1 MKKKQHVSL
10 AEMARSTGK
19 MLARG
24 DSDHLNEGAAPTL
37 EDLAQSLHFS
47 PGDGRIWL
55 NGHRMQLMHTAS
67 LGDLR
72 REMVSNLGLE
82 KARGLLTRVGYS
94 AGMRDAQLLRER
106 WPDADHLTLFAA
118 GPRMH
123 ALEGAVKVEPVHF
136 EFDVDRG
143 TYHGEFLWHHSSEDE
158 MHIAHFGIGTE
169 PACWTQTGYAIGYT
183 SALVGRLIVYREVEC
198 MSMGHRQCRLI
209 GKPAD
214 EWDDVE
220 DDLSYLNA
228 EAFVGAGA
236 FGARRPASSRDTA
249 VVFPA
254 AAGAGRDKEMVGVS
268 SAFNAACHMLR
279 RVAPTEAT
287 VLFTG
292 ESGVGKE
299 VFASMLHRIS
309 ARAQQSF
316 IAVNCA
322 AIPETLIESELFGVE
337 RGAYTGAT
345 DSRPGRF
352 ERASGGTL
360 FLDEIGTLSLVA
372 QGKLLRA
379 LQEGEIERVGGTRS
393 LRVNVRVVAATN
405 VNLREEVRQ
414 GRFREDLFFRLNVFP
429 IHLPPLRDRRDDIP
443 LLMSYFLRHYSDKHK
458 RRVTGFTAR
467 AADAMLRYP
476 FPGNIR
482 ELQNLVERGTIYA
495 DEDGPIDLPH
505 LFTSG
510 EQTDPSYFSLSV
522 TGRLQ
527 QAAEPGPVA
536 AGAAAAGGEEGG
548 QRLLAMLPGM
558 LNNRGGAWSL
568 DQLEHTLIEAACA
581 QAGGNLSAA
590 ARALGLTRPQL
601 AYRLKKRQEQAAG
614 PVSRGAE
621 RPGTPASD

>member
-1 MKKKQHVSL
+1 MRKAQHVSL

-24 DSDHLNEGAAPTL
+24 DSAHLDQGAAPTL
-37 EDLAQSLHFS
+37 DDLAQSLHFS

-55 NGHRMQLMHTAS
+55 NGQRMQLMHTSS
-67 LGDLR
+67 LGDMR
-72 REMVSNLGLE
+72 RELVASLGLE
-82 KARGLLTRVGYS
+82 KTRGLLTRVGYS

-106 WPDADHLTLFAA
+106 WPDADHATLFAA

-158 MHIAHFGIGTE
+158 MHIAHFGVGTE
-169 PACWTQTGYAIGYT
+169 PACWMQTGYAIGYT
-183 SALVGRLIVYREVEC
+183 SAMLGRLIVYREVEC
-198 MSMGHRQCRLI
+198 ASMGHRQCRLL
-209 GKPAD
+209 GRPAG

-228 EAFVGAGA
+228 EAFVSTEAYSARKPAGP
-236 FGARRPASSRDTA
+236 RNTP

-254 AAGAGRDKEMVGVS
+254 SAAAGDKQMVGVS

-299 VFASMLHRIS
+299 MFASMLHQIS
-309 ARAQQSF
+309 ARSGQTF
-316 IAVNCA
+316 VAVNCA

-345 DSRPGRF
+345 ESRPGRF
-352 ERASGGTL
+352 ERAAGGTL

-379 LQEGEIERVGGTRS
+379 LQEGEIERVGGTRTIKLS
-393 LRVNVRVVAATN
+393 VRVVAATN

-443 LLMSYFLRHYSDKHK
+443 LLMSYFLRHYCDRHQ

-467 AADAMLRYP
+467 AADALLNYP

-495 DEDGPIDLPH
+495 SEDGPIDLPH

-510 EQTDPSYFSLSV
+510 EQADPSYFSLSV

-527 QAAEPGPVA
+527 QAADHAG
-536 AGAAAAGGEEGG
+536 GAAHPAPAPDAASGGR
-548 QRLLAMLPGM
+548 QLLAMLPAM
-558 LNNRGGAWSL
+558 LHQQSGGAGWSL
-568 DQLEHTLIEAACA
+568 DQLEYTLIDAACA

-601 AYRLKKRQEQAAG
+601 AYRLKKRQELQAQ
-614 PVSRGAE
+614 GA
-621 RPGTPASD
+621 

>member
-1 MKKKQHVSL
+1 MKKVQQVSL
-10 AEMARSTGK
+10 ADMAKAESRI
-19 MLARG
+19 LNRG
-24 DSDHLNEGAAPTL
+24 DLAHMNAGAPPTL
-37 EDLAQSLHFS
+37 DDLLQSLQFS

-55 NGHRMQLMHTAS
+55 NGQRMQLMHTSS

-72 REMVSNLGLE
+72 RELMDSLGME
-82 KARGLLTRVGYS
+82 KTRGMLTRVGYS

-106 WPDADHLTLFAA
+106 WPDAEPAALFAA

-123 ALEGAVKVEPVHF
+123 ALEGAVKVEPLHF
-136 EFDVDRG
+136 EFDVERG

-158 MHIAHFGIGTE
+158 GHIAHFGIGTE
-169 PACWTQTGYAIGYT
+169 PACWMQTGYAIGYT

-198 MSMGHRQCRLI
+198 QSMGHRQCRLL

-214 EWDDVE
+214 EWDDIE

-228 EAFVGAGA
+228 EAFVSTAAYGQRTGAT
-236 FGARRPASSRDTA
+236 SKNTA
-249 VVFPA
+249 VLFPADA
-254 AAGAGRDKEMVGVS
+254 AAGQDKQMVGVS

-299 VFASMLHRIS
+299 MFASMLHQIS
-309 ARAQQSF
+309 ARKQQPF

-337 RGAYTGAT
+337 RGAFTGASE
-345 DSRPGRF
+345 SRPGRF
-352 ERASGGTL
+352 ERANGGTL
-360 FLDEIGTLSLVA
+360 FLDEIATLSMVA

-379 LQEGEIERVGGTRS
+379 LQEGEIERVGGARS
-393 LRVNVRVVAATN
+393 IRLSVRVVAATN
-405 VNLREEVRQ
+405 VNLREEIRQ

-443 LLMSYFLRHYSDKHK
+443 LLMSYFLRHYGQKHQ

-467 AADAMLRYP
+467 AVDALLNYA

-495 DEDGPIDLPH
+495 NEDGPIDLPH

-510 EQTDPSYFSLSV
+510 EDAAQSYFSLSV
-522 TGRLQ
+522 TGQLRQ
-527 QAAEPGPVA
+527 RDAAQGE
-536 AGAAAAGGEEGG
+536 AGGQGK
-548 QRLLAMLPGM
+548 QLLDMVPGM
-558 LNNRGGAWSL
+558 LNPDGGAWSL
-568 DQLEHTLIEAACA
+568 DQLEQALIGAAVEQA
-581 QAGGNLSAA
+581 QGNLSAA
-590 ARALGLTRPQL
+590 ARLLGLSRPKL
-601 AYRLKKRQEQAAG
+601 AYRMRKREEEAAAG
-614 PVSRGAE
+614 Q
-621 RPGTPASD
+621 TPAGTTYSN

>member
-1 MKKKQHVSL
+1 MKHVQQVSL
-10 AEMARSTGK
+10 ADMAKSESRI
-19 MLARG
+19 LNRG
-24 DSDHLNEGAAPTL
+24 DSAHMNAGAPPTL
-37 EDLAQSLHFS
+37 DDLTQSLQFS

-55 NGHRMQLMHTAS
+55 NGQRMQLMHTSS

-72 REMVSNLGLE
+72 RELVDSLGME
-82 KARGLLTRVGYS
+82 KTRGLLTRVGYS

-106 WPDADHLTLFAA
+106 WPDAEPAALFAA

-136 EFDVDRG
+136 EFDVERG

-158 MHIAHFGIGTE
+158 AHIAHFGIGTE
-169 PACWTQTGYAIGYT
+169 PACWMQTGYAIGYT

-198 MSMGHRQCRLI
+198 QSMGHRRCRLL

-214 EWDDVE
+214 EWDDIE
-220 DDLSYLNA
+220 EDLSYFNA
-228 EAFVGAGA
+228 EAFVSTAYGQRNGAN
-236 FGARRPASSRDTA
+236 SRNTA
-249 VVFPA
+249 VLFPA
-254 AAGAGRDKEMVGVS
+254 EGGGQDKQMVGVS

-299 VFASMLHRIS
+299 MFASMLHQIS
-309 ARAQQSF
+309 PRKERPF
-316 IAVNCA
+316 VAVNCA

-337 RGAYTGAT
+337 RGAFTGASE
-345 DSRPGRF
+345 SRPGRF
-352 ERASGGTL
+352 ERANGGTL
-360 FLDEIGTLSLVA
+360 FLDEIATLSMVA

-379 LQEGEIERVGGTRS
+379 LQEGEIERVGGARS
-393 LRVNVRVVAATN
+393 IRVAVRVVAATN
-405 VNLREEVRQ
+405 VNLREEIRA

-443 LLMSYFLRHYSDKHK
+443 LLMSYFLRHYGEKHQ

-467 AADAMLRYP
+467 AVDALLNYA

-495 DEDGPIDLPH
+495 NEDGPIDLPH

-510 EQTDPSYFSLSV
+510 EDAAQSYFSLSV
-522 TGRLQ
+522 TGQLRQ
-527 QAAEPGPVA
+527 GEAPREE
-536 AGAAAAGGEEGG
+536 AGGQGK
-548 QRLLAMLPGM
+548 QLLDMVPGL
-558 LNNRGGAWSL
+558 LNASGGAWSL
-568 DQLEHTLIEAACA
+568 DQLEQALIVAAVEQA
-581 QAGGNLSAA
+581 QGNLSAA
-590 ARALGLTRPQL
+590 ARLLGLTRPKL
-601 AYRLKKRQEQAAG
+601 AYRMRKREEEAAG
-614 PVSRGAE
+614 ARPAADE
-621 RPGTPASD
+621 RL

>member
-1 MKKKQHVSL
+1 MKKTQHVSL
-10 AEMARSTGK
+10 ADMARTTGR
-19 MLARG
+19 MLTRG
-24 DSDHLNEGAAPTL
+24 DSARMDAGAAPTL
-37 EDLAQSLHFS
+37 DDLAQSLHFS

-55 NGHRMQLMHTAS
+55 NGQRMQLMHTSSLGGLRQELIAS
-67 LGDLR
+67 LGLD
-72 REMVSNLGLE
+72 
-82 KARGLLTRVGYS
+82 KARGLLTRVGY
-94 AGMRDAQLLRER
+94 AGGMRDAQLLRDR
-106 WPDADHLTLFAA
+106 WPQADPAALFAA

-123 ALEGAVKVEPVHF
+123 ALEGAVKVQPVHF

-169 PACWTQTGYAIGYT
+169 PACWMQTGYAIGYT

-198 MSMGHRQCRLI
+198 MSMGHSQCRLL
-209 GKPAD
+209 GRPAG
-214 EWDDVE
+214 EWEDVE
-220 DDLSYLNA
+220 DDLRYLNA
-228 EAFVGAGA
+228 EAFVSTEAYSTRKAAGAG
-236 FGARRPASSRDTA
+236 SRNTP

-254 AAGAGRDKEMVGVS
+254 AEAAGRERQMVGVS

-299 VFASMLHRIS
+299 MFASMLHQIS
-309 ARAQQSF
+309 GRSTQPF
-316 IAVNCA
+316 VAVNCA

-345 DSRPGRF
+345 ESRPGRF
-352 ERASGGTL
+352 ERAAGGTL

-379 LQEGEIERVGGTRS
+379 LQEGEIERVGGTRPIKLS
-393 LRVNVRVVAATN
+393 VRVVAATN

-443 LLMSYFLRHYSDKHK
+443 LLMSYFLRHYCDRHQ

-467 AADAMLRYP
+467 AADALLNYA

-495 DEDGPIDLPH
+495 NEDGPIDLPH

-510 EQTDPSYFSLSV
+510 EQADPSMFSLSM
-522 TGRLQ
+522 TGQLRQ
-527 QAAEPGPVA
+527 GGNAGDGAGQAVA
-536 AGAAAAGGEEGG
+536 DGR
-548 QRLLAMLPGM
+548 QLLAALPAMLG
-558 LNNRGGAWSL
+558 REGAWSL
-568 DQLEHTLIEAACA
+568 DQLEHTLIEAACE

-601 AYRLKKRQEQAAG
+601 AYRIKKRQELQAQAE
-614 PVSRGAE
+614 GAA
-621 RPGTPASD
+621 P